1 MTSCKKIICWECHD
15 DAHYTRSGPEISHR
29 FHLLP
34 DKWRE
39 KELLPLHDDR
49 TRHLTWAYVLGYSRQ
64 GTAKGLPASRCT
76 DPSSQRAVPVRL
88 YHSGTGVLFEIA
100 RLAQPNQVLELGVLG
115 EGVDAAGLQTAVD
128 YLQQL
133 LQAWSG
139 RGVVLR
145 QGGPSQQEDLQQALM
160 CLWLLMLAMML
171 LR

>member
-1 MTSCKKIICWECHD
+1 MENVMTSCKKIICWECHD

-76 DPSSQRAVPVRL
+76 DPSSQRAVPGCIPVFHALVKRMQRQFCMSAWKAE
-88 YHSGTGVLFEIA
+88 HPEQ
-100 RLAQPNQVLELGVLG
+100 LAQLCFPSIRLPVYH
-115 EGVDAAGLQTAVD
+115 LQ
-128 YLQQL
+128 
-133 LQAWSG
+133 
-139 RGVVLR
+139 LR
-145 QGGPSQQEDLQQALM
+145 QSISLFVQGPD
-160 CLWLLMLAMML
+160 
-171 LR
+171 